1 MNSKRIVLAVVA
13 GFVML
18 ASAQCQ
24 KKEAG
29 PTSTEENKALTDR
42 FAEAWIEGDLAAMD
56 ELLAPNFVNHAA
68 VPGVTP
74 DREGYKKFATMH
86 HTGFPDFD
94 VKVEDVVA
102 EGDKVARRVTWTG
115 THKGNYMGI
124 APTGKQEGDSDY
136 HRAHRRR
143 QDCRTMGRGEHARS
157 DAAARRYAVTHRG
170 RGTPVATLSVA
181 AG

>member
-1 MNSKRIVLAVVA
+1 MNAKKIVLPVVA

-18 ASAQCQ
+18 ASVQCQ

-29 PTSTEENKALTDR
+29 STSTEENKALTDR
-42 FAEAWIEGDLAAMD
+42 FAKAWIKGDLAAMD
-56 ELLAPNFVNHAA
+56 ELLAANFVNHAA

-74 DREGYKKFATMH
+74 DREGYKQFVTMH

-115 THKGNYMGI
+115 THKGEYMGI
-124 APTGKQEGDSDY
+124 APTGKKITLTVITIERIEGGKI
-136 HRAHRRR
+136 AE
-143 QDCRTMGRGEHARS
+143 QWGEANMLGLMHQFGVMPSPPEAK
-157 DAAARRYAVTHRG
+157 VG
-170 RGTPVATLSVA
+170 P
-181 AG
+181 

>member
-1 MNSKRIVLAVVA
+1 
-13 GFVML
+13 
-18 ASAQCQ
+18 
-24 KKEAG
+24 
-29 PTSTEENKALTDR
+29 
-42 FAEAWIEGDLAAMD
+42 MD

-124 APTGKQEGDSDY
+124 APTGKQVKVTVITIERIEGGKIAEQWGEADILGLMQQLGVMPSPPE
-136 HRAHRRR
+136 AK
-143 QDCRTMGRGEHARS
+143 GR
-157 DAAARRYAVTHRG
+157 
-170 RGTPVATLSVA
+170 P
-181 AG
+181 

>member
-124 APTGKQEGDSDY
+124 APTGKQVKVTVITIERIEGGKIAEQWGEADMLGLIQQLGVMPSPPE
-136 HRAHRRR
+136 AK
-143 QDCRTMGRGEHARS
+143 GR
-157 DAAARRYAVTHRG
+157 
-170 RGTPVATLSVA
+170 P
-181 AG
+181 